1 MLPFVTTVEHTV
13 LFPHFELN
21 GLLYRTV
28 QLKEYVLF
36 VTVVRQEMNFTI
48 CLTVPTKM
56 SRETVLSMLIN
67 IIHIIPTRPDFVV
80 S

>member
-1 MLPFVTTVEHTV
+1 MKILPRARAKKKTERHKGFSFRT
-13 LFPHFELN
+13 FLN
-21 GLLYRTV
+21 I
-28 QLKEYVLF
+28 F
-36 VTVVRQEMNFTI
+36 IATVVRQEMNFTI

-67 IIHIIPTRPDFVV
+67 VIHIIPTCPNSVA